1 MNNTVK
7 IIECPRDAWQ
17 GLPLT
22 IPSEVKAEY
31 LRALV
36 TAGFRQIDAVSFV
49 SSKAVP
55 QMADSEQ
62 VLALA
67 DLPSLTNDQLEIIGI
82 VAAYFAVRY
91 AEVVP
96 LLGPSGLLRLRLI
109 APLAMLAHQPELGVP
124 DAAADTIAQVLMYAQ
139 FPLYGL
145 LLGILWRAV
154 GFLRAA
160 SMVVLLHSLA
170 IAAVMV
176 LSQL

>member
-1 MNNTVK
+1 MASRA
-7 IIECPRDAWQ
+7 EAYPRQKTATRRKSSRKSPVAW
-17 GLPLT
+17 G
-22 IPSEVKAEY
+22 IVW
-31 LRALV
+31 ALV
-36 TAGFRQIDAVSFV
+36 
-49 SSKAVP
+49 
-55 QMADSEQ
+55 
-62 VLALA
+62 LA
-67 DLPSLTNDQLEIIGI
+67 GI

-139 FPLYGL
+139 FPLYGF
-145 LLGILWRAV
+145 LLGILWRAI

-160 SMVVLLHSLA
+160 STVVLIHVLA
-170 IAAVMV
+170 VGAVMI